1 MGSAVLRRTGTQPRR
16 REVLGFGGVAAPPAS
31 SRWGRPEQH
40 ADRLRQAGFGRWSAR
55 LSAAAA
61 ADRHRPT
68 ADLDL
73 GIDTKRTLPIGLSMG
88 GVVVR
93 RVLFAG
99 LAASMI
105 PAAAFGQRA
114 DSGLLTVCNVS
125 GARPATGTFTFTYST
140 VASAG
145 GTQTFNIAVGTC
157 ASRVFDPQGVSV
169 TVTENVPTGYAVT
182 GIALTP
188 TPGGPGPR
196 ASSRRIPRKPVRPTA
211 TLGSGQ
217 ATLTFTTN
225 GPTGSKSPCKVPNV
239 FGFTLTAAEAAVRRA
254 HCTVGIV
261 RKVYSNPL
269 LPRSRV
275 QPKPASWLGSRSQ
288 RPRQSHGQPRTSP
301 VTLRNRP
308 TASR

>member
-1 MGSAVLRRTGTQPRR
+1 
-16 REVLGFGGVAAPPAS
+16 
-31 SRWGRPEQH
+31 
-40 ADRLRQAGFGRWSAR
+40 
-55 LSAAAA
+55 
-61 ADRHRPT
+61 
-68 ADLDL
+68 
-73 GIDTKRTLPIGLSMG
+73 MG

-99 LAASMI
+99 LVASMI

-145 GTQTFNIAVGTC
+145 GTQTFNIAVGAC
-157 ASRVFDPQGVSV
+157 ASRVFYPQGVGV

-188 TPGGPGPR
+188 TPGGPGT
-196 ASSRRIPRKPVRPTA
+196 SSVISSNTPEAGSA
-211 TLGSGQ
+211 TVTIGSGQ

-261 RKVYSNPL
+261 HKVYSNLYYPDRVYSQSP
-269 LPRSRV
+269 PRGSVLAPSARV
-275 QPKPASWLGSRSQ
+275 NLTVSLGHH
-288 RPRQSHGQPRTSP
+288 P
-301 VTLRNRP
+301 
-308 TASR
+308 